1 MGQNDLSLI
10 NFYFGNFEYFDPIY
24 WTEDSQNGVLNN
36 MQLLD
41 KMFFSRYHKKVF
53 FIKNEGTK
61 CVLNHKIFYLVSQK
75 RVDPSYKS
83 LSLQFKAYK
92 RSILLNTLHN
102 GLRQAFYTVI
112 YNMTLTFDEES

>member
-41 KMFFSRYHKKVF
+41 KMFFSRYHKKS
-53 FIKNEGTK
+53 
-61 CVLNHKIFYLVSQK
+61 IFYQEWGNKMCFKSQ
-75 RVDPSYKS
+75 D
-83 LSLQFKAYK
+83 
-92 RSILLNTLHN
+92 LLFGITKK
-102 GLRQAFYTVI
+102 GWPFI
-112 YNMTLTFDEES
+112 